1 MMECEFQ
8 VTDCIL
14 DIVDYLHL
22 FNLKIQNLILPL
34 FQVLYPSSMCLTEI
48 KSASLFADHLNF
60 IRLHLISELR
70 S

>member
-1 MMECEFQ
+1 MQCDFQ

-14 DIVDYLHL
+14 DVVDYLHL
-22 FNLKIQNLILPL
+22 FYLKIQNLILPL
-34 FQVLYPSSMCLTEI
+34 FQVLYPSSMGLTEI
-48 KSASLFADHLNF
+48 KSASLFADHLNL